1 LLDAILA
8 DGGRRKELSPMTDTH
23 DAASMRALVAKQKAA
38 HLRDGA
44 PSAEVRIERLDRCV
58 GLLVENRAA
67 IEKALNDDFGSRSP
81 EATAFT
87 DVAASIG
94 PLQHAKASLRKW
106 MKIERRKT
114 SPAILGLFGAKAE
127 VRYQPKGVV
136 GVISPWN
143 FPVNL
148 TFTPL
153 AGILAAGNRA
163 MIKPS
168 EYTPATSALMAQMF
182 GGAFSEE
189 EIAVVTGGP
198 EVGQAF
204 AGLAFDHLIFTGA
217 TGVARHVMKAAAD
230 NLTPLTLE
238 LGGKSPVILGRSADV
253 AVAAAR
259 IMNGKTLNAGQI
271 CLAPDYVLAPK
282 DKLETFVG
290 EAAGAV
296 KRMFPTIKDNPDYT
310 AIVAQRHYDR
320 IIGYIDDARAK
331 GARVVELK
339 PDGEDLSQ
347 QEHRKIAPT
356 LIIDPTDDMKVM
368 QEEIFGP
375 VLPVKTYERVEDAIA
390 YVNAH
395 DRPLG
400 LYYFGDDAAEREK
413 VLGGTTSGGVTVNDV
428 VFHVAQE
435 DLPFGGVGASGMGS
449 YHGHDGFR
457 EFSHRKAVYSQLKK
471 DIGPLVQMRP
481 PYGAGFR
488 KYLEGAIKR

>member
-1 LLDAILA
+1 
-8 DGGRRKELSPMTDTH
+8 MTDTH
-23 DAASMRALVAKQKAA
+23 DAASMQTLLEKQKAA

-44 PSAEVRIERLDRCV
+44 PSAELRMERLDRCV
-58 GLLVENRAA
+58 GLLVENRKA
-67 IEKALNDDFGSRSP
+67 IEAALNEDFGARSP

-94 PLQHAKASLRKW
+94 PLQHAKANLKKW
-106 MKIERRKT
+106 MKTERRKT
-114 SPAILGLFGAKAE
+114 SPALLGLFGAKAE

-153 AGILAAGNRA
+153 AGIIAAGNRA

-198 EVGQAF
+198 DVGQAF
-204 AGLAFDHLIFTGA
+204 AALPFDHLIFTGA
-217 TGVARHVMKAAAD
+217 TAVARHVMRAAAD

-238 LGGKSPVILGRSADV
+238 LGGKSPVILGRSADM
-253 AVAAAR
+253 ATAAAR

-282 DKLETFVG
+282 EKLEAFVG
-290 EAAGAV
+290 EAEGAV
-296 KRMFPTIKDNPDYT
+296 KRMFPTLKDNPDYT
-310 AIVAQRHYDR
+310 AIVAQRHYER
-320 IIGYIDDARAK
+320 IMGYIDDARAK

-339 PDGEDLSQ
+339 PDGEDLTQ
-347 QEHRKIAPT
+347 QQHRKIAPT
-356 LIIDPTDDMKVM
+356 LIIDPTDDMTVM

-375 VLPVKTYERVEDAIA
+375 VLPVKTYQGVDEAIA

-413 VLGGTTSGGVTVNDV
+413 VLAGTTSGGVTVNDV

-435 DLPFGGVGASGMGS
+435 DLPFGGVGPSGMGS
-449 YHGHDGFR
+449 YHGYDGFR
-457 EFSHRKAVYSQLKK
+457 EFSHKKAVYSQLKR
-471 DIGPLVQMRP
+471 DIAPLAQMRP
-481 PYGAGFR
+481 PYGPGFR
-488 KYLEGAIKR
+488 KYLDGAIKR

>member
-1 LLDAILA
+1 
-8 DGGRRKELSPMTDTH
+8 MTMGDVEH
-23 DAASMRALVAKQKAA
+23 DAASMRALLERQKAA
-38 HLRDGA
+38 QLRDGA
-44 PSAEVRIERLDRCV
+44 PSAEVRMERLDRCI
-58 GLLVENRAA
+58 GLLVENRKA
-67 IEKALNDDFGSRSP
+67 IEAALNADFGARSP

-94 PLQHAKASLRKW
+94 PLQHAKANLKKW
-106 MKIERRKT
+106 MRPERRKT
-114 SPAILGLFGAKAE
+114 TPALLGFIGAKAE
-127 VRYQPKGVV
+127 VRFQPKGVV

-148 TFTPL
+148 TFAPL

-204 AGLAFDHLIFTGA
+204 AGLPFDHLIFTGA

-282 DKLETFVG
+282 EKLESFVG
-290 EAAGAV
+290 EAGAAV
-296 KRMFPTIKDNPDYT
+296 RRMFPTLKDNPDYT
-310 AIVAQRHYDR
+310 AIVAQRHYAR
-320 IIGYIDDARAK
+320 IMGYIDDARAK

-339 PDGEDLSQ
+339 PEGEDLTQ

-356 LIIDPTDDMKVM
+356 LIIDPSDDMAVM

-375 VLPVKTYERVEDAIA
+375 VLPVKTYERVEEAIA

-395 DRPLG
+395 D
-400 LYYFGDDAAEREK
+400 
-413 VLGGTTSGGVTVNDV
+413 
-428 VFHVAQE
+428 
-435 DLPFGGVGASGMGS
+435 
-449 YHGHDGFR
+449 
-457 EFSHRKAVYSQLKK
+457 
-471 DIGPLVQMRP
+471 
-481 PYGAGFR
+481 
-488 KYLEGAIKR
+488 